1 MSLRQHLFRYINQI
15 ASSSDVPSLNCALR
29 PETHHLVNKELL
41 HLMPKH
47 ALLINISRRFMV
59 DKVALAHALHNGIIF
74 ASDLNTRIKVESN
87 DEIGMLIQAYNSM
100 AIRLKNCKMN

>member
-1 MSLRQHLFRYINQI
+1 
-15 ASSSDVPSLNCALR
+15 
-29 PETHHLVNKELL
+29 
-41 HLMPKH
+41 MPKH
-47 ALLINISRRFMV
+47 ALLINISRSFMV

-100 AIRLKNCKMN
+100 AIRLKNCK